1 VTKIVVAYR
10 PCARKVRGLKMVY
23 QQHMRYIQSRG
34 LQTDPVTLFDSNL
47 SKQIK
52 EWRGAGE
59 RIVLVI
65 DVNGHPLHNDLYQQ
79 LQECKTEMEKFS
91 HKCWGPKAPYMHPA
105 SKSHINGAFKSPEVE
120 ILNLCMLMFAE
131 SLGDH
136 QSLCFDISTR
146 SLLSKF

>member
-1 VTKIVVAYR
+1 MAVYVNVVVAYR
-10 PCARKVRGLKMVY
+10 PCARKVKGLKTAY
-23 QQHMRYIQSRG
+23 QQHMRCIQSQG

-59 RIVLVI
+59 RTVFAI

-79 LQECKTEMEKFS
+79 LQERKTEMEEYS

-105 SKSHINGAFKSPEVE
+105 GKSSIDRAYKSPEVE
-120 ILNLCMLMFAE
+120 IVNLCMLTFAKK
-131 SLGDH
+131 SG
-136 QSLCFDISTR
+136 
-146 SLLSKF
+146 